1 MTAGAAVEI
10 VLPPNSGD
18 RSARGGEVPRIK
30 INSVVNNLE
39 KLAKRAY
46 KMRCIIA
53 HSSRTG
59 LGKTTAVNHLAGTLA
74 IPHRIVRCKQTTS
87 LRALLA
93 AIALNEGEAIPKSHR
108 MQLNANQLYERAVER
123 ARREPYLLVIDEADR
138 LPKPCFE
145 CVRDLW
151 DDARLP
157 VLLIGNEELEP
168 IINAAHQRLARR
180 IRVRFSQPDLKP
192 EATREVLEFMGFSF
206 TDEEAALL
214 LERCGGSPGWWES
227 VLITRDQVA
236 ESRGAK
242 PGIDDLVGAFKY
254 FRTLGK

>member
-1 MTAGAAVEI
+1 MQGGAVEI
-10 VLPPNSGD
+10 VLQPKSGE
-18 RSARGGEVPRIK
+18 AARIK
-30 INSVVNNLE
+30 VNSVVRNLE
-39 KLAKRAY
+39 VLAKRAY
-46 KMRCIIA
+46 RLRCIIA

-59 LGKTTAVNHLAGTLA
+59 LGKTTAVNYLAGTLV

-93 AIALNEGEAIPKSHR
+93 AIALDDGEKIPRSHR
-108 MQLNANQLYERAVER
+108 SQPNTNGLYERAVER
-123 ARREPYLLVIDEADR
+123 ARMSPYLLVIDEADR

-180 IRVRFSQPDLKP
+180 IRVRFSQADLKP
-192 EATREVLEFMGFSF
+192 DAVREVLEFMGFTFS
-206 TDEEAALL
+206 DEEAALL
-214 LERCGGSPGWWES
+214 LDRCGGSPGWWES
-227 VLITRDQVA
+227 VLITRNDVA
-236 ESRGAK
+236 DSQGVK
-242 PGIDDLVGAFKY
+242 PGIEQLKGAFQY
-254 FRTLGK
+254 FPTLGKR